1 MDLSGRTLGEF
12 RLRALIGEGGYGQV
26 YLAEQPAL
34 EREVVVKVLRED
46 RGSPGARER
55 FLREARLAA
64 QLRHPRSRCRARTGC
79 RPVPTRSP
87 STRRPSRCRAG
98 SRSW

>member
-12 RLRALIGEGGYGQV
+12 RLRRLIGEGGYGAV

-34 EREVVVKVLRED
+34 EREVVVKVQRED
-46 RGSPGARER
+46 RGSPGPRER

-64 QLRHPRSRCRARTGC
+64 QLRHPYVYAFGTADG
-79 RPVPTRSP
+79 
-87 STRRPSRCRAG
+87 G
-98 SRSW
+98 